1 MELQPEVPGVLAW
14 RVKPGDV
21 VTTGQLLGEIVDIA
35 DPDAARTPILSRTS
49 GIVFGMRSHK
59 LSRPGDVVI
68 KVAGREA
75 LGWRTGN
82 LLTSR

>member
-1 MELQPEVPGVLAW
+1 MIFQPDIPGLLAW

-21 VTTGQLLGEIVDIA
+21 VTHGQLLGEIVNIV
-35 DPDAARTPILSRTS
+35 DPDAPRTPITSRTA

-59 LSRPGDVVI
+59 LSRPGDVVV
-68 KVAGREA
+68 KVAGREP
-75 LGWRTGN
+75 LEWRKGN

>member
-1 MELQPEVPGVLAW
+1 
-14 RVKPGDV
+14 VKPGDV
-21 VTTGQLLGEIVDIA
+21 VTSGQLLGEIVDIVN
-35 DPDAARTPILSRTS
+35 PDAPRTPIVSRTA

-59 LSRPGDVVI
+59 LSRPGDVVV

-75 LGWRTGN
+75 LEWRKGN

>member
-1 MELQPEVPGVLAW
+1 MLFQPDVPGVLAW

-21 VTTGQLLGEIVDIA
+21 VTSGQLLGEIVNIV
-35 DPDAARTPILSRTS
+35 DPDAPRTPIVSRTD

-59 LSRPGDVVI
+59 LSRPGDVVV
-68 KVAGREA
+68 KVAGHEA
-75 LGWRTGN
+75 LEWRIGN